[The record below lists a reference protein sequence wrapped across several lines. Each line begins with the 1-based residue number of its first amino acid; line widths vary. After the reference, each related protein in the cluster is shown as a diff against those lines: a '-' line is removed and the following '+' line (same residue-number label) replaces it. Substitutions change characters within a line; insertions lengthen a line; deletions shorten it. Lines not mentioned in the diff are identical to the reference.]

1 VPALG
6 FCSLAKHNEEQP
18 KEVACWNLGIA
29 REFLI
34 LFYYCEEN
42 TMEYIY
48 PRLSTHKGRDGLEY

>member
-1 VPALG
+1 
-6 FCSLAKHNEEQP
+6 LAKHNEEQP